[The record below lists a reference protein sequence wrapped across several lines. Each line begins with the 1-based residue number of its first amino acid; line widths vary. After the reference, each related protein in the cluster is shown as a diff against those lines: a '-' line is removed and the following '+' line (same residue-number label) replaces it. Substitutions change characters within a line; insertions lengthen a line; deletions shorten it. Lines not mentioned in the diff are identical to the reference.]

1 MKIAIYG
8 SRRQAPY
15 ADSLRTL
22 LRSLTLAGAEIV
34 MAQKLYRHLGEEL
47 GISLP
52 GISEAPSMADLPAG
66 TDLVLSIGGDGT
78 FLRSAAW
85 VGDREVPILGIN
97 SGHLGYLT
105 AMAVEEAPD
114 FVDYILSGHYNIERR
129 TLIEVTQPAVK
140 GSRFALNEVVMAKD
154 DSSSTINAHARIN
167 GRELATYRAD
177 GLIIA
182 TPTGSTAYNLSVG
195 GPIVQPNAPV
205 WVVSPIACHSLGM
218 RPLVVSDDSMI
229 SVQIEGYAHSFRL
242 TLDGRSTVVPM
253 GNEVCLRRAPHS
265 TLIVQR
271 PGVEFPAVLRHK
283 LLFNN

>member
-15 ADSLRTL
+15 ADSLRCL
-22 LRSLTLAGAEIV
+22 LRSLTLAGADIV
-34 MAQKLYRHLGEEL
+34 MAPKLFQHLEGDL

-52 GISEAPSMADLPAG
+52 GVTEAPSTSSLPSG

-85 VGDREVPILGIN
+85 AGDSEVPVLGIN

-105 AMAVEEAPD
+105 AIAVEEAPG
-114 FVDYILSGHYNIERR
+114 FVDYILSGNYNIEHR
-129 TLIEVTQPAVK
+129 TLIEVVTPAVK

-154 DSSSTINAHARIN
+154 DSSSTINACASIN
-167 GRELATYRAD
+167 GRGLATYRAD
-177 GLIIA
+177 GLIVA

-205 WVVSPIACHSLGM
+205 WIISPIACHSLGM
-218 RPLVVSDDSMI
+218 RPLVVSDDSVI
-229 SVQIEGYAHSFRL
+229 SVRIEGYARSFRL
-242 TLDGRSTVVPM
+242 TLDGRSTIVPM
-253 GNEVCLRRAPHS
+253 GNEVRLRRAPYS

-271 PGVEFPAVLRHK
+271 PGVEFPAVLRNK
-283 LLFNN
+283 LLFSN